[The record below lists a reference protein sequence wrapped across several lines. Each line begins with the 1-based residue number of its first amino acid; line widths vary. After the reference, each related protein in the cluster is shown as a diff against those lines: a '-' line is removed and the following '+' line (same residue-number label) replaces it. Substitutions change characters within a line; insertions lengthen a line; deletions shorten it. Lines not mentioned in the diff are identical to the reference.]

1 MSISRRELLAST
13 IVFGSVAAKR
23 IRAQSLRPT
32 ARQIVERIK
41 TAFGPSWRET
51 PTDAFHAGDP
61 DVAVTGIATTV
72 MSTLLV
78 LQRAVAAEKNLVI
91 THEPTFWTGNDNVTG
106 LETDALLVRKQE
118 YIKQHN
124 LAVFRFHDNWHA
136 RRPEPMGQALAQFL
150 GWDRT
155 PPDDPTVYLIPT
167 ASVSDVVKQVEA
179 KLGGHSLRVIGSLNT
194 RITRVGFLPGTPP
207 SNISASRLFPKV
219 DLIIAGEQREW
230 EGVYYAHDLVTSGQ
244 PKAMITIGHA
254 ISEDP
259 GMKLCAD
266 WLKTFIQDVP
276 IDWIPAG
283 EPFVKR

>member
-13 IVFGSVAAKR
+13 IVFGSIAAER

-78 LQRAVAAEKNLVI
+78 LQHAVAAEKNV
-91 THEPTFWTGNDNVTG
+91 VAG

-118 YIKQHN
+118 FIKQHN

-136 RRPEPMGQALAQFL
+136 RRPEPMGQAFAQFL
-150 GWDRT
+150 GWDRR
-155 PPDDPTVYLIPT
+155 PAGRSHGL
-167 ASVSDVVKQVEA
+167 S
-179 KLGGHSLRVIGSLNT
+179 HSHRIGFRGCETGCGET
-194 RITRVGFLPGTPP
+194 R
-207 SNISASRLFPKV
+207 
-219 DLIIAGEQREW
+219 
-230 EGVYYAHDLVTSGQ
+230 
-244 PKAMITIGHA
+244 
-254 ISEDP
+254 
-259 GMKLCAD
+259 
-266 WLKTFIQDVP
+266 P

-283 EPFVKR
+283 EPFVKRLAF